1 MDGPSK
7 NAFQFVQLSHP
18 QDVASWKR
26 QVRSHAA
33 KNSRVRQQK
42 VIQYQQEKV
51 KETQALH
58 AKEALGQSEH
68 LQRAGALVTGSVT
81 TAIGAA
87 RTDPFDTFARKVSKF
102 ESFLLDHFVNQVVL
116 HVVTCY
122 PMNSAADEAE
132 FRLGMAT
139 HWVRLASTDIG
150 MLATLFL
157 ASCRNLANY
166 QHAEFYTTTSLRY
179 KGQCI
184 ATLKS
189 DLAQE
194 NSMVSDATIT
204 KTLVLASE
212 ALLAGD
218 HAATKQHS
226 QAAKKMVAMRG
237 GIETLGMNGFM
248 KKLIIWFVREPEKK
262 GTSLLLPT
270 CVVSVSNAEDG

>member
-1 MDGPSK
+1 
-7 NAFQFVQLSHP
+7 
-18 QDVASWKR
+18 
-26 QVRSHAA
+26 
-33 KNSRVRQQK
+33 
-42 VIQYQQEKV
+42 
-51 KETQALH
+51 
-58 AKEALGQSEH
+58 
-68 LQRAGALVTGSVT
+68 
-81 TAIGAA
+81 
-87 RTDPFDTFARKVSKF
+87 
-102 ESFLLDHFVNQVVL
+102 
-116 HVVTCY
+116 
-122 PMNSAADEAE
+122 MNSAADEAE

-212 ALLAGD
+212 AVCDPTRVLRYMRDIADMSNQLLAGD